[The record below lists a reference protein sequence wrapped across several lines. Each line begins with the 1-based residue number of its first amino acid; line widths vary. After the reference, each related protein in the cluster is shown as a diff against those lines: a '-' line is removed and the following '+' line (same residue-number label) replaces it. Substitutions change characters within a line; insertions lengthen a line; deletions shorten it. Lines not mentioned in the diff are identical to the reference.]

1 MKYQDFFQKTCKYPI
16 LFGTA
21 LMVAN
26 MFIGE
31 RLYGLEVKFAVAC
44 FAVGWMLA
52 LASVA
57 YMMKEEDRKTAK
69 NNAANARRELEEMV
83 KKHKKK

>member
-1 MKYQDFFQKTCKYPI
+1 
-16 LFGTA
+16 
-21 LMVAN
+21 
-26 MFIGE
+26 
-31 RLYGLEVKFAVAC
+31 
-44 FAVGWMLA
+44 MLA